1 MNLYFVYGQGDS
13 ARLVTPELTGTLL
26 PGITRESLLTVAADC
41 GILAEEGR
49 ISVEDWR
56 SGCESGE
63 ISEVFA
69 CGTAAVITPVG
80 QVKSRQSGAWDI
92 AGGRTGS
99 VTMTLRQALLDI
111 QTGVA
116 PDKHNWLHTI
126 C

>member
-1 MNLYFVYGQGDS
+1 MNLYFVYGEGDS
-13 ARLVTPELTGTLL
+13 ARLITPELTGALL
-26 PGITRESLLTVAADC
+26 PGITRESLLTVAADY
-41 GILAEEGR
+41 GILAEESK
-49 ISVEDWR
+49 ISIDDWR

-80 QVKSRQSGAWDI
+80 LVKSRLSGSWEV
-92 AGGRTGS
+92 RTGS

-111 QTGVA
+111 QTGAA
-116 PDKHNWLHTI
+116 PDKHNWMHTI